1 MNEFID
7 EGLVEVSGKDILIKD
22 SDKLL
27 SVTQESI
34 S

>member
-7 EGLVEVSGKDILIKD
+7 EGLIIVSGKDILIKD
-22 SDKLL
+22 TKKLL
-27 SVTQESI
+27 IVTQESI